1 MEKVVFVI
9 GGNLGN
15 RVELIE
21 QSNKMLRE
29 NFSTPLLSSS
39 VFETAAWG
47 NLSEG
52 DYLNQVLVFQTDL
65 DPEAVLIIIQDI
77 ENQLGRKREEKWG
90 NRTMDIDIL
99 YFGQQVIQN
108 QNLIIPH
115 PFISRRRFVLEP
127 LVEILPNF
135 IHPVLKVSNSK
146 MLETCTDTSSVI
158 RLIHK

>member
-146 MLETCTDTSSVI
+146 MLETCTDTSSAI

>member
-21 QSNKMLRE
+21 QANKMLRE

>member
-65 DPEAVLIIIQDI
+65 DAEAVLIIIQDI

-146 MLETCTDTSSVI
+146 MLETCTDTSSAI

>member
-9 GGNLGN
+9 GGNLGD
-15 RVELIE
+15 RMKLIE
-21 QSNKMLRE
+21 QASKMLGE
-29 NFSTPLLSSS
+29 NFSDPLISSS
-39 VFETAAWG
+39 VFETEAWG

-52 DYLNQVLVFQTDL
+52 DYLNQVLVFQTNL
-65 DPEAVLIIIQDI
+65 TPEVVLTIIQDI

-108 QNLIIPH
+108 QKLIIPH
-115 PFISRRRFVLEP
+115 PFISRRKFVLEP

-135 IHPVLKVSNSK
+135 IHPVFLVSNTELLK
-146 MLETCTDTSSVI
+146 TCSDTSSVV
-158 RLIHK
+158 RKPKK

>member
-21 QSNKMLRE
+21 QANKMLRE

-65 DPEAVLIIIQDI
+65 DAEVVLIIIQDI

>member
-9 GGNLGN
+9 GGNLGD
-15 RVELIE
+15 RMGLIE
-21 QSNKMLRE
+21 QANKLLEE
-29 NFSTPLLSSS
+29 NFSDPLLFSS

-47 NLSEG
+47 NLSDG

-65 DPEAVLIIIQDI
+65 APEVVLTIIQDI
-77 ENQLGRKREEKWG
+77 ENQLGRRREEKWG

-108 QNLIIPH
+108 QELIIPH

-127 LVEILPNF
+127 LAEILPDF
-135 IHPVLKVSNSK
+135 IHPVFKVSNIQ
-146 MLETCTDTSSVI
+146 MLETCSDTSSVV
-158 RLIHK
+158 RLINK